1 MKQSTET
8 PLPPCIPLPKIGG
21 DEVFGRSR
29 STWYAWEKKE
39 FIKLRRFKIP
49 GSKRATSVCIPRA
62 EAAEFIRKREGFD
75 LT

>member
-1 MKQSTET
+1 MKSGET
-8 PLPPCIPLPKIGG
+8 FTAQTCIPLPKSGG

-29 STWYAWEKKE
+29 STWLRWESKG

-49 GSKRATSVCIPRA
+49 GAKHATTVCIPL
-62 EAAEFIRKREGFD
+62 EAAEEFIKTREGFD